1 MLITSTTQS
10 YQHNNFI
17 KSVINF
23 DYLYEQEF
31 LDKDFKLNFELD
43 LIPIFNEEQS
53 LISIDFQKKENIKKF
68 FCDLYLDSDYVNTFN
83 FDSEKTNVLVPLNKK
98 EKIMILVFRDLSNKV
113 LRRIRIKEFI
123 VNQEINNFNSVSEL
137 NLIQIPYKN
146 TIKFI
151 GNEILK
157 KFKFWNVYTNLLP
170 INKEI
175 QNNKISEITI
185 FIEDEKKS
193 TKYKIPS
200 LLDFKIKNIDTS
212 FSNLDNNKTDKIS
225 LIYNNNQL
233 KDNELKYEVLFNNN
247 KELNLLVSSADGRL
261 KLKNDVV
268 GNIKQEFKIETNYGN
283 FKINKYFNIKKD
295 FIKKENKSVIIEDIT
310 EDNLHLD
317 SNELKYLAKLD
328 ILKNIEQYKIN
339 HWYKKRNEEDI

>member
-83 FDSEKTNVLVPLNKK
+83 FDSEKTNFLVPLNKK

-157 KFKFWNVYTNLLP
+157 KFKFWNVYTNLS
-170 INKEI
+170 
-175 QNNKISEITI
+175 Q
-185 FIEDEKKS
+185 
-193 TKYKIPS
+193 
-200 LLDFKIKNIDTS
+200 
-212 FSNLDNNKTDKIS
+212 
-225 LIYNNNQL
+225 
-233 KDNELKYEVLFNNN
+233 
-247 KELNLLVSSADGRL
+247 
-261 KLKNDVV
+261 
-268 GNIKQEFKIETNYGN
+268 
-283 FKINKYFNIKKD
+283 
-295 FIKKENKSVIIEDIT
+295 
-310 EDNLHLD
+310 
-317 SNELKYLAKLD
+317 
-328 ILKNIEQYKIN
+328 
-339 HWYKKRNEEDI
+339 